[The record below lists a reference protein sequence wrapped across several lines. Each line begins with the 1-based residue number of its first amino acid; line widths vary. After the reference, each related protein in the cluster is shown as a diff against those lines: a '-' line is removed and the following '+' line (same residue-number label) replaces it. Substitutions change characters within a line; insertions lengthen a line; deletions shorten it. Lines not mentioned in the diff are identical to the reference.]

1 MSRAPA
7 PTAILHMPDS
17 PDGAVLRAGLTSMRI
32 PSEPRDRD
40 TALRRLVEGTN
51 SVLIIGISRAA
62 RPTSPTLLQFD
73 SLLPRGECRK
83 RVFLTRL
90 IDGRV
95 SPSDRQR
102 AASLRFPHFYSE
114 FDAGDC
120 EETCPRCWIGA
131 EAVTNLC
138 ARHGLTRHA
147 AWVVLHRLMRLSLVE
162 HVTHD
167 RPFIDGTFFYRFAGL
182 PPKGALS

>member
-1 MSRAPA
+1 
-7 PTAILHMPDS
+7 
-17 PDGAVLRAGLTSMRI
+17 
-32 PSEPRDRD
+32 
-40 TALRRLVEGTN
+40 
-51 SVLIIGISRAA
+51 
-62 RPTSPTLLQFD
+62 
-73 SLLPRGECRK
+73 
-83 RVFLTRL
+83 
-90 IDGRV
+90 
-95 SPSDRQR
+95 
-102 AASLRFPHFYSE
+102 LRFPHFYSE

-120 EETCPRCWIGA
+120 EETYPRCWIGA